1 VRPTDENQHGSTRPN
16 LMSSGTRR
24 AGNEDNILAML
35 DRNERGRRGGPPR
48 LAVYGAAGVVVMLLI
63 TVLAW
68 LVQENMSS
76 TATLRVVEQ
85 AAVVRVPDPP
95 GSEPAAGA
103 STGPQSEPGPA
114 LAATI
119 VDNPD
124 SQPAVTARTPAV
136 AAAAA
141 ITTAQAAG
149 PELPALVLL
158 SAAPPSSTS
167 NSKAERAGAARLQPV
182 REPEASPP
190 GQPSALAR
198 LAARPRPAAISPA
211 PRAPTRAAQAKGKKS
226 RAGAAEQAV
235 EAQADTDVALISAII
250 SQSSRHAHERQAG
263 KTSQACGDDDKK
275 CGPRAGSPP

>member
-1 VRPTDENQHGSTRPN
+1 
-16 LMSSGTRR
+16 MSSGMRR

-35 DRNERGRRGGPPR
+35 ERNERGRRGGPPR

-76 TATLRVVEQ
+76 TAALRAVEQ
-85 AAVVRVPDPP
+85 VAVVPVPDPP
-95 GSEPAAGA
+95 ASETAAGA
-103 STGPQSEPGPA
+103 SAGPRPGPA

-124 SQPAVTARTPAV
+124 SPPAVTARAP
-136 AAAAA
+136 AAA
-141 ITTAQAAG
+141 IPTAQAAG
-149 PELPALVLL
+149 AELPALVLL

-182 REPEASPP
+182 REPDAAPP
-190 GQPSALAR
+190 GHPPAGTKLAL
-198 LAARPRPAAISPA
+198 RPRPATTSAA
-211 PRAPTRAAQAKGKKS
+211 PRAPARAAQAKGRKS
-226 RAGAAEQAV
+226 RAGAAAQPV

-250 SQSSRHAHERQAG
+250 SQSSRHANERQAG
-263 KTSQACGDDDKK
+263 TAGQPCGDDDKK

>member
-1 VRPTDENQHGSTRPN
+1 VRPTDENQNGSTRPN

-35 DRNERGRRGGPPR
+35 ERNERGRRGGPPR

-76 TATLRVVEQ
+76 TAALRAVEQ
-85 AAVVRVPDPP
+85 AAVVPVPDPP
-95 GSEPAAGA
+95 ASETAAGA
-103 STGPQSEPGPA
+103 SAGPRPGPA

-119 VDNPD
+119 VDNPG
-124 SQPAVTARTPAV
+124 SQPAVTARAP

-182 REPEASPP
+182 REPEAAPP
-190 GQPSALAR
+190 GHPPAGAR
-198 LAARPRPAAISPA
+198 LAARPRPATTSPA
-211 PRAPTRAAQAKGKKS
+211 PRAPTRAAQARGRKS
-226 RAGAAEQAV
+226 RAGAAAQSV

-263 KTSQACGDDDKK
+263 TAGQACGDDDKK
-275 CGPRAGSPP
+275 CGPRAGSRP